1 MPIQFRC
8 PECQRRLAAP
18 RRKAGAALHCPS
30 CQALIAV
37 PESADGATEDDPKGA
52 GEETFRELDLI
63 AFPTALDAESERD
76 GDWLAV
82 SRLTIFLQGV
92 LLAATAVVFFVTGM
106 VIGRSTA
113 PTSGRAEMRGPA
125 EVEGQVWYESR
136 GRRRVDAGA
145 VVMLLPADFQ
155 PESKLSPEGL
165 RPKDAPVSTLHPSVE
180 AIHRWG
186 GDVIRADSAGR
197 FRLRVPRGGSF
208 FFLVMSAH
216 VARGDERP
224 ALKDLAQIGRF
235 FLPAVDLLADQAYRW
250 QRLELSGKRRLGDV
264 VIRSPQS

>member
-37 PESADGATEDDPKGA
+37 PEEEPASDGTEATA
-52 GEETFRELDLI
+52 GSGSFRDVDLI
-63 AFPTALDAESERD
+63 AFPTDRHADPQQD

-92 LLAATAVVFFVTGM
+92 LLAATAVVFFVAGM

-113 PTSGRAEMRGPA
+113 PTSGRSEVRGPA
-125 EVEGQVWYESR
+125 EVEGQVWYESQ

-155 PESKLSPEGL
+155 PDSKLSPEGL

-186 GDVIRADSAGR
+186 GDVIRADTAGR

-264 VIRSPQS
+264 VIRPPQS